1 VVVSGKVSLLQ
12 ILLPRRELA
21 LPNFLPLIEGQG
33 SIDDHPFQVPTI
45 PMYPR
50 NPSTPSSLKR
60 KGMAMRINPNYSL
73 IERSPSPPVST
84 DNAAIIDMEPETEKA
99 TTEQPAPEVPAISP
113 AQPSPPPPQIRLE
126 DKPLTCAQREE
137 LQSIFK
143 RMSLQLSPRLQKKAR
158 RRQQLNSIRAVIF
171 FTVWLIQSSYVLRQ
185 VFKSLYRMIKA
196 WVVKDCAKHAQK
208 VAAAA
213 AATADTKEAGNNVIW
228 VCRLISFNTPK
239 SKFID

>member
-1 VVVSGKVSLLQ
+1 
-12 ILLPRRELA
+12 
-21 LPNFLPLIEGQG
+21 
-33 SIDDHPFQVPTI
+33 
-45 PMYPR
+45 MYPR

-143 RMSLQLSPRLQKKAR
+143 RMSLPLSPRLQKKAR

-171 FTVWLIQSSYVLRQ
+171 FTVWLIQSSYVFRQ

-213 AATADTKEAGNNVIW
+213 ATADTKEVGNNVIW
-228 VCRLISFNTPK
+228 VCRLISSNTPK
-239 SKFID
+239 SNLSIEY